1 MRNQDI
7 VLELDERGDDKM
19 NTNAKKKCRKVHGIS
34 GVIKAETL
42 IRLWHVFFENVRV
55 EPAEYGLYADLICSG
70 MYIADMMT
78 PPRGEV
84 KNNRRYANL
93 IGDLMQARL
102 EPYGL
107 LLSSPFCMEDGTVIY
122 MVCSHSDVKKRYVER
137 RQKRRTRKNGNK
149 KRQKHFAAQKNST
162 GSSES

>member
-1 MRNQDI
+1 MTSKR
-7 VLELDERGDDKM
+7 
-19 NTNAKKKCRKVHGIS
+19 AKRTVKSHGIP

-55 EPAEYGLYADLICSG
+55 EPAEYGLDADLICSG
-70 MYIADMMT
+70 MYVASMMT
-78 PPRGEV
+78 PPRVEV

-107 LLSSPFCMEDGTVIY
+107 LLSSPFCMNDGTVIY
-122 MVCSHSDVKKRYVER
+122 TVCSHPDVKKQYLSR
-137 RQKRRTRKNGNK
+137 RKRRTRKYGNK
-149 KRQKHFAAQKNST
+149 KRQKHFTAQKNST